1 MLEKYKE
8 WFEDHYEAI
17 SFITFILCPLMMIFG
32 EYFLSNSFFTY
43 FFAVIIFEIWFI
55 IPIFLYI
62 MDYFKIIPKV
72 LDRSNHQSDFDF
84 ESDLCLGCPRC
95 SESKED
101 SYKRKRH
108 KIRDMLKEYK
118 EKTDVKEAK
127 QLRKMLKTLEEN
139 CVPIP
144 KSVERQQMPLLEE
157 ALYAFLKLPDSVPK
171 KFRKQMEK
179 DTNEIIHIVLE
190 QLQQVFDSYYDEK
203 AKKIAINKTVVEW
216 LNPEDPFN
224 PRNQEN
230 RSFFKR
236 KPPLQG
242 A

>member
-8 WFEDHYEAI
+8 WLEDHFEVY
-17 SFITFILCPLMMIFG
+17 SVFILILSFTMLFVAFFSSSLLFKGIACFIYIGICYSPLLL
-32 EYFLSNSFFTY
+32 E
-43 FFAVIIFEIWFI
+43 
-55 IPIFLYI
+55 I
-62 MDYFKIIPKV
+62 MDSFSSIPKV
-72 LDRSNHQSDFDF
+72 LCKGTQQFTFDF
-84 ESDLCLGCPRC
+84 ESDFC
-95 SESKED
+95 SECLRYRESKKD
-101 SYKRKRH
+101 SYKRNRH
-108 KIRDMLKEYK
+108 KIRDMLKAYK

-144 KSVERQQMPLLEE
+144 RSVERQQMPLLEE

-190 QLQQVFDSYYDEK
+190 QLQQVFDSYYDEE

-216 LNPEDPFN
+216 LNPEDPFKKN
-224 PRNQEN
+224 
-230 RSFFKR
+230 
-236 KPPLQG
+236 
-242 A
+242 